1 MIDQMSVNRNITES
15 LLHLVRIGNDVE
27 EVIPKTI
34 VPMLQKVPGCASE
47 VKIWTTVGQ
56 PSSSATASVI
66 VYGYADSKIAKGML
80 SLFQQGLL
88 DMHPEDILTIDSE
101 ELLVR
106 SGLQSVLPPGRL
118 NGFQNIFATI
128 KLQIQAQLR
137 TTDNWSACYTEPVP
151 DPRHDEVAIL
161 LSGGVDSSVAL
172 KLLLDQGYKV
182 RAYYL
187 KIWLEDELAHLNEC
201 PWEEDMEYASSV
213 CDMLRVPLETLSLQK
228 EYWQEVVEYTLAEA
242 RLGRTPNP
250 DIMCNSRIKFGL
262 FYNYVGRFHKKV
274 ATGHYAQVFSKPGG
288 GVELRRSPDLVK
300 DQTYFLCNLNQD
312 QLAKALFPIGH
323 LPKAQ
328 VRELATKFQL
338 PTSAR
343 KDSQGICFLGKLK
356 FDEFISHY
364 LGEQPGEIRTF
375 GSDKLLGHH
384 RGLWFHTVGQRK
396 GLGPL
401 LLPGSVHLGPWF
413 VAAKD
418 VPKNILI
425 VTNNVAELE
434 ESRRSFFVERLN
446 WVCGDPPIGLD
457 AESGVRLEVQ
467 LRHGQTRGAF
477 GAVRKHSESDR
488 VHVCLEQKD
497 RGGIAE
503 GQFAAFYKDDLCLGA
518 GVICG
523 VTS

>member
-1 MIDQMSVNRNITES
+1 MSAHKNVTES
-15 LLHLVRIGNDVE
+15 LLDLVRIGDDLE
-27 EVIPKTI
+27 SLIPKS
-34 VPMLQKVPGCASE
+34 VQPLLQKVPGCTSE
-47 VKIWTTVGQ
+47 VMVWTSVVGLAN
-56 PSSSATASVI
+56 PSSNTSVI
-66 VYGYADSKIAKGML
+66 IYGYADSKIAKGML
-80 SLFQQGLL
+80 SLFQQGLF
-88 DMHPEDILTIDSE
+88 DMSPEAILGINSE

-106 SGLQSVLPPGRL
+106 SGLRSLLPPGRL

-128 KLQIQAQLR
+128 KSQIQSQILD
-137 TTDNWSACYTEPVP
+137 TSGLSQSFHEFNP
-151 DPRHDEVAIL
+151 DPRQEEVAVL

-201 PWEEDMEYASSV
+201 PWEEDMQYASSV
-213 CDMLRVPLETLSLQK
+213 CDLLKVPLETLSLQK

-274 ATGHYAQVFSKPGG
+274 ATGHYAQVSDESGSN
-288 GVELRRSPDLVK
+288 VLELRRSPDLVK
-300 DQTYFLCNLNQD
+300 DQTYFLCNLSQE
-312 QLAKALFPIGH
+312 QLSKAIFPIGH

-328 VRELATKFQL
+328 VRELAERFKL

-364 LGEQPGEIRTF
+364 LGERPGEIRAF
-375 GSDKLLGHH
+375 GTNRLLGRH

-401 LLPGSVHLGPWF
+401 LSPGSVHLGPWF

-418 VPKNILI
+418 VPNNVLI
-425 VTNNVAELE
+425 VTNNVEELE
-434 ESRRSFFVERLN
+434 AARLSFFVDRVN
-446 WVCGDPPIGLD
+446 WISGYPPAGLAD
-457 AESGVRLEVQ
+457 KGGVRLELQ
-467 LRHGQTRGAF
+467 LRHGQTRGAY
-477 GAVRKHSESDR
+477 GLVEEHAESGR
-488 VHVCLEQKD
+488 LHVCLEQKD

-503 GQFAAFYKDDLCLGA
+503 GQFAAFYSGDLCLGA

-523 VTS
+523 VAS